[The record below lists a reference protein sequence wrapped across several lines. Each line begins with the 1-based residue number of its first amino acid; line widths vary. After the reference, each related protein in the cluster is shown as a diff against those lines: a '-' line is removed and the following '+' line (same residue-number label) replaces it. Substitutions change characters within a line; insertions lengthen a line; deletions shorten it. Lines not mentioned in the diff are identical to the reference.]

1 MKVAKNMDSVF
12 ANCTE
17 DELDFDLLFSNDDTI
32 IDFVAGVD
40 ESGIPLTGPNYDY
53 SKILAEADML
63 EDDDDQDERDG
74 KIKHNG
80 AAEGSKDEDLEV
92 GAEVGDGKEVS
103 GKEKSAE
110 SEAHDMVELGSETAK
125 QKAIEKAMEIGAQKF
140 ADADSVKENC
150 EYDGYDTL
158 IEAVIGGFM
167 SEEEILSEDAS
178 KIAISTADYLI
189 KECEDVAARDGKVD
203 PENKKYVEGV
213 KSKVKDEMTQGK
225 AQGDNFEDPCDAG
238 ARAGKIAIDNKNV
251 EGVANRI
258 IGAAMEAAANGIL
271 DAEMKDQTIDP
282 ENTDM
287 DKEIV
292 PDSIQNNTSSNDIDI
307 THENVCKF
315 VKERYAGLVGGM
327 NKELQ
332 DLALAACLD
341 ESVLEVANAIKET
354 ALSENCQYSDYVEY
368 QTVVEAVIAN
378 LNESQIEKE
387 NCSEFVFEAANYL
400 IEKSNDSNFIDCN
413 VNSKGKAVLADF
425 KAFAHDV
432 GSDVKRKIADTAE
445 NVKKHP
451 GKTAAVVAG
460 AAGAAV
466 LAKKIADKK
475 KKAKEEQQQNVKEN
489 YEYPEFNSLLE
500 AVIDGF
506 TEEEIMAENASEMAE
521 TIANILIENAEKEA
535 VYDDPDGDD
544 IEDVAS
550 QKDSDENPGV
560 QYDYDDDEL
569 IDLVINDDEI

>member
-53 SKILAEADML
+53 SKILAEADIL
-63 EDDDDQDERDG
+63 EDEDDQDERDG
-74 KIKHNG
+74 KVKHNG
-80 AAEGSKDEDLEV
+80 APEGSKYEDLEI
-92 GAEVGDGKEVS
+92 GGEVGDGKEVS
-103 GKEKSAE
+103 GKENSAE

-125 QKAIEKAMEIGAQKF
+125 QKAVEKAMEIGAQKF

-167 SEEEILSEDAS
+167 SEQEILSENAS

-189 KECEDVAARDGKVD
+189 KECEDAAAREGEVD
-203 PENKKYVEGV
+203 TENKKYIEGV

-225 AQGDNFEDPCDAG
+225 AHGDNFEDPCDYG
-238 ARAGKIAIDNKNV
+238 ARAGKVAIDNKNI

-271 DAEMKDQTIDP
+271 DTEMKDQTIDP

-287 DKEIV
+287 DKDIV
-292 PDSIQNNTSSNDIDI
+292 PDSIQNNTSSNDINI
-307 THENVCKF
+307 TQENVCNF

-341 ESVLEVANAIKET
+341 EGVLEVANMIKNT
-354 ALSENCQYSDYVEY
+354 ALSENCQYSDYAEY
-368 QTVVEAVIAN
+368 QTVIEAVIAN
-378 LNESQIEKE
+378 LDDSQLAKE
-387 NCSEFVFEAANYL
+387 NCSEFVFKAANYL
-400 IEKSNDSNFIDCN
+400 IEKSDNNDFLDYK
-413 VNSKGKAVLADF
+413 VNRKGKAVPANF
-425 KAFAHDV
+425 KTFIHDT
-432 GSDVKRKIADTAE
+432 GVKNKVAGAVNT
-445 NVKKHP
+445 VKKHP

-475 KKAKEEQQQNVKEN
+475 KKAKEDQQQNVKEN
-489 YEYPEFNSLLE
+489 YEYPEFNRLLE
-500 AVIDGF
+500 AVIEGF